1 MPARIIPVSS
11 GKGGVGKTTVA
22 TNFALSLS
30 RYAPTIL
37 VDLDTGTSSVRNT
50 LDVPVRRDL
59 YHFFKKGHR
68 LLDCVTQLPPELDR
82 DGTYRQFGF
91 IAGPLHLIEE
101 ITNFS
106 QARKQQLFH
115 ALNALPATYVVLDL
129 KAGVDSNVIDFLP
142 YSNSGILVFTPYLP
156 SATLAASDIVK
167 AILFRKLRI
176 VFSPESPFYEKVPDR
191 AMATRLINDLLDTVE
206 DVYDPALPN
215 LDAFLTDLKG
225 SLGDHPI
232 LETVA
237 STVENFRVFYVL
249 NLFNGVTEAFETA
262 VKPFVS
268 NLTATV
274 SERLI
279 VSNLGWV
286 VKSDAIHRA
295 NCERRPIL
303 LQPRP
308 KPPVETPT
316 AVELELD
323 RLVRETL
330 GLHLE
335 KAPRREIP
343 TTIKR
348 PDPDRALAFE
358 LDVLKRMYDRG
369 PGHSADDPRDN
380 FEYLANRAC
389 HLLTNARPLEFGM
402 PRISEPA
409 EILRAFFPPGG
420 ATPAVMA

>member
-1 MPARIIPVSS
+1 MPSRIIPVSS

-30 RYAPTIL
+30 RFAPTIL

-68 LLDCVTQLPPELDR
+68 LIDCVTQLPPEWDR
-82 DGTYRQFGF
+82 DGTFRQFGF

-106 QARKQQLFH
+106 HARKEQLSA
-115 ALNALPATYVVLDL
+115 ALNTLPAKYVVLDL

-176 VFSPESPFYEKVPDR
+176 VFSPGSPFYDRVSEREKSTKL
-191 AMATRLINDLLDTVE
+191 MNDLLDSVE

-215 LDAFLTDLKG
+215 LDAFLTDLKN

-232 LETVA
+232 LEAVA
-237 STVENFRVFYVL
+237 STVEYFRVFYVL
-249 NLFNGVTEAFETA
+249 NLFNGVSEAFDTA
-262 VKPFVS
+262 IKPFIE
-268 NLTATV
+268 NLTKTV
-274 SERLI
+274 SERL
-279 VSNLGWV
+279 VVTNLGWV
-286 VKSDAIHRA
+286 VKSDAIHKA

-303 LQPRP
+303 LQPPP
-308 KPPVETPT
+308 KRVVERLS
-316 AVELELD
+316 AAEMELD
-323 RLVRETL
+323 KLVRDTL
-330 GLHLE
+330 GLHIE
-335 KAPRREIP
+335 KPPRREIP
-343 TTIKR
+343 PIVKR

-369 PGHSADDPRDN
+369 PGHADDPRDN
-380 FEYLANRAC
+380 FEYLTDRAV
-389 HLLTNARPLEFGM
+389 HLLTNARPSEFGM
-402 PRISEPA
+402 PRISQPA
-409 EILRAFFPPGG
+409 EILNAFFPPGG
-420 ATPAVMA
+420 ATPAAMA